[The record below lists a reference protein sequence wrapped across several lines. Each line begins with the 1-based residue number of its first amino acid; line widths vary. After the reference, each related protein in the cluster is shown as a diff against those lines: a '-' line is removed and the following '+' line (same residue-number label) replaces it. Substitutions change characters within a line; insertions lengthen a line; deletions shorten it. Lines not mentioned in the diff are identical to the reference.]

1 MRINLPVTQRE
12 QDYPDGL
19 MLVSTTDTQGRIT
32 HCNEAFVRISGF
44 SYEELLGQPH
54 HMVRHPDM
62 PPEAFQDMWRTIGHG
77 RPWSGVVKNRCKNGD
92 HYWVLANVTPVLEK
106 GKPVGYMSVRLK
118 PTRQQIQEAEQ
129 LYARLATERESGRRT
144 IKLHAGGVRRLGWRN
159 WPAMLHRLTLSQR
172 LALMLT
178 GLCLAELL
186 PLAAGWG
193 WAQGWVGAALHAGLA
208 LGIWAWFHGSIALR
222 LREASRLAAHMAGCN
237 LTATVDFDG
246 RHPLGKLMRRL
257 WLINLNTR
265 AIVEDVRAEVRG
277 MTQATREI
285 AAGSHDL
292 CGRTEQQ
299 AANLQETASTMDQI
313 HGNVAQTAQAAD
325 QVIRQS
331 HAAGEVAERGGQA
344 VGALVQTMQNIEA
357 GSRRMSEIVQVIE
370 GIAFQTNILA
380 LNAAVEAARAGESGR
395 GFAVV
400 AGEVRQLAGR
410 TAQAVREVSELIGAS
425 HQQVDDGARSARS
438 AEQVIGEVIQSV
450 LSVRDLVT
458 EITGA
463 TREQSEGI
471 AQVNQA
477 IAVIDQATQQN
488 AALVEQT
495 AAASH
500 ALDQRADTLIRSVQI
515 FRAGT
520 LA

>member
-1 MRINLPVTQRE
+1 
-12 QDYPDGL
+12 
-19 MLVSTTDTQGRIT
+19 
-32 HCNEAFVRISGF
+32 
-44 SYEELLGQPH
+44 
-54 HMVRHPDM
+54 
-62 PPEAFQDMWRTIGHG
+62 
-77 RPWSGVVKNRCKNGD
+77 
-92 HYWVLANVTPVLEK
+92 
-106 GKPVGYMSVRLK
+106 
-118 PTRQQIQEAEQ
+118 
-129 LYARLATERESGRRT
+129 
-144 IKLHAGGVRRLGWRN
+144 
-159 WPAMLHRLTLSQR
+159 
-172 LALMLT
+172 
-178 GLCLAELL
+178 
-186 PLAAGWG
+186 
-193 WAQGWVGAALHAGLA
+193 
-208 LGIWAWFHGSIALR
+208 
-222 LREASRLAAHMAGCN
+222 
-237 LTATVDFDG
+237 
-246 RHPLGKLMRRL
+246 MRRL